1 MNIFETASNI
11 EKIIRR
17 GAKVPFLFVQ
27 YKTKCVDSPTGYKT
41 NNVIPFYAKNKEW
54 LNAVADKYPFGCLC
68 VPIGAIEGKL
78 DIVEICAKNARL
90 AKVDNNIQLSLK
102 L

>member
-1 MNIFETASNI
+1 MNIFETVSNI

-41 NNVIPFYAKNKEW
+41 NNVIPFYVIDKGW
-54 LNAVADKYPFGCLC
+54 FNAVPDKYPFGCLC
-68 VPIGAIEGKL
+68 VPIRAVEGKL
-78 DIVEICAKNARL
+78 DIAEICAKNARL
-90 AKVDNNIQLSLK
+90 AKVDNNVQLSLK